1 MTAYDNIV
9 SLGGNCEVAQ
19 HWRRWSGVDT
29 AYPFDWLI
37 TPFHSV
43 EKLFKGRFA
52 GMASFENMLVINAGR
67 TVMCRHY
74 GVGHHFLGSRL
85 LSKIGESKR
94 TLFIRSWRDDLDPGE
109 VNGTAPDG
117 LVRYDFAE
125 PVFAIEQ
132 CVKHD
137 RFDILFV
144 NHGIQKDAHPRFLFH
159 NIVNYNDAVD
169 WSGSIKG
176 WNEMFETYTR

>member
-1 MTAYDNIV
+1 M
-9 SLGGNCEVAQ
+9 SPL
-19 HWRRWSGVDT
+19 W
-29 AYPFDWLI
+29 
-37 TPFHSV
+37 
-43 EKLFKGRFA
+43 
-52 GMASFENMLVINAGR
+52 
-67 TVMCRHY
+67 
-74 GVGHHFLGSRL
+74 
-85 LSKIGESKR
+85 
-94 TLFIRSWRDDLDPGE
+94 SWRDDLDPGE

-117 LVRYDFAE
+117 LVRYDFTE

-144 NHGIQKDAHPRFLFH
+144 NYGIQKDAHPRLLFH